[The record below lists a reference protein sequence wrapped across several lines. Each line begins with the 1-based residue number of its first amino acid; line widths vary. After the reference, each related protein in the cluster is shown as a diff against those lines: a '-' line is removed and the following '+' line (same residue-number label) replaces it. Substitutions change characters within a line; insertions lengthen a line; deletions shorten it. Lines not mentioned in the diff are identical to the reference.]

1 MTNSIIV
8 LAPVIDTVAGVEIGT
23 VPGLFS
29 LDLNAIKI
37 IKEDIEAD
45 RTRLEYHNGS
55 LIILS
60 IPFTFVINLQF
71 LIRLTFILSSK
82 SIINVLSNTIN
93 TPFFIMQNVYNDLT

>member
-60 IPFTFVINLQF
+60 IPFTFVINQVIKLNSVSIMDIPQLKHISSSLNVF
-71 LIRLTFILSSK
+71 LTDAEDDN
-82 SIINVLSNTIN
+82 SIKRN
-93 TPFFIMQNVYNDLT
+93 